1 MDLKAK
7 NIVKQLTLDEKL
19 KLITGKDFWHL
30 QDIPAYGLQSIMV
43 TDGPHGLR
51 KQDGESDHLGLMN
64 SVPAT
69 CYPTAAGLASTWNV
83 NLIREVGEKLG
94 KECLSEKVSVLL
106 GPGVN
111 IKRNPLG
118 GRNFEYFS
126 EDPLLTGKL
135 ASNMV
140 KGVQSQ
146 GVGTSIKHFAVNNQ
160 ESFRMSTDALVD
172 ERTLREIYL
181 KGFEIAVKEAQPWTV
196 MCSYNKVNGKYA
208 SENQHLLKTILKE
221 EWQHEGLVVTDW
233 GANNDRIKGLIAGQD
248 LEMPSSGS
256 LHYKDIK
263 KALKNGELDEST
275 LDARVERIVELIIK
289 GQNAL
294 KSNPVRYDEEE
305 HHAFARKVASEAI
318 VLLKNDDEI
327 LPLKCEHKVALIGEF
342 AVKPRYQG
350 SGSSLIK
357 PTRLSNAYDAFKEV
371 LGDNL
376 IYAQGYDSKKDT
388 LDQQLIDEAVQ
399 VAKAADYVVLMVGLT
414 DVYESEGFDRD
425 HLNIPRSHLALIE
438 AIQSANS
445 QLIVSLSNG
454 SPVIMPWENRVKGIV
469 EQYLGGQASG
479 QALADVI
486 FGFVNPSGKLAETFP
501 KDLSDV
507 PSSAHFPDYPRQVQ
521 YREGLYVGYRGY
533 DTLNLEALFPFG
545 YGLSYTM
552 FEYANLKVKV
562 NRGNKNIDLSFDLS
576 NVGKFPGKE
585 IAQVYVSK
593 IDSKVYRPLQELKA
607 FDKIEL
613 DINET
618 KRVKMSIAFEDLAI
632 YQDGY
637 KVECGSYLF
646 SVGASSKDIKL
657 KNVIDIESE
666 DVVIDDQQDAYR
678 IIDHTFNPSKSDF
691 EKLLGY
697 SIPEIPAIKP
707 YHLNSLLGEIKKHPI
722 GKKLTGMIQKR
733 MTSMIGEPD
742 EAMKQMMEK
751 TVDQMPLRALITFS
765 GGKISKN
772 RALGLLDLINNRFI
786 RGLFKIIKG

>member
-1 MDLKAK
+1 MDLKVK

-30 QDIPAYGLQSIMV
+30 QDIPAHGLQSIMV

-135 ASNMV
+135 ASNMI

-160 ESFRMSTDALVD
+160 ESFRMSTDVLVD

-248 LEMPSSGS
+248 LEMPSSGA

-275 LDARVERIVELIIK
+275 LDDRVERIVELIIK

-294 KSNPVRYDEEE
+294 KSNPVKYDKEE
-305 HHAFARKVASEAI
+305 HHAFARKVASETI
-318 VLLKNDDEI
+318 VLLKNEDEI
-327 LPLKCEHKVALIGEF
+327 LPLKREHKVALIGEF

-425 HLNIPRSHLALIE
+425 HLDIPKSHLALIE
-438 AIQSANS
+438 AVQSVNS
-445 QLIVSLSNG
+445 KLVVSLSNG
-454 SPVIMPWENRVKGIV
+454 SPVVMPWKHLVKGII

-501 KDLSDV
+501 KDLSEV

-521 YREGLYVGYRGY
+521 YREGLYVGYRAY

-545 YGLSYTM
+545 HGLSYTK
-552 FEYANLKVKV
+552 FEYANLKINV
-562 NRGNKNIDLSFDLS
+562 NRGNKSIDLSFDLS
-576 NVGKFPGKE
+576 NVGNFPGKE

-607 FDKIEL
+607 FDKIQL

-618 KRVKMSIAFEDLAI
+618 KRVEISIAFEDLAI

-657 KNVIDIESE
+657 KNKIDIESE
-666 DVVIDDQQDAYR
+666 DVVIDDKQDAYR
-678 IIDHTFNPSKSDF
+678 ITKQTFHPSKTDF

-697 SIPEIPAIKP
+697 HIPEMPAVKP
-707 YHLNSLLGEIKKHPI
+707 YNLNSLLGEIKNHPI
-722 GKKLTGMIQKR
+722 GKKMTGMIQKQ

-742 EAMKQMMEK
+742 DAMKLMMEK
-751 TVDQMPLRALITFS
+751 TVDQMPMRALITFS
-765 GGKISKN
+765 GGKLSKN
-772 RALGLLDLINNRFI
+772 RTLGLIDLMNNRFI